1 MMSGARGSIE
11 AIAIKNL
18 QEVLRSKGISAE
30 ALFAKYDL
38 DGDGTLSEHEFATA
52 LESITGQQAPATII
66 GAVFGAIDSNSDGSV
81 DWDEFTNFMLL
92 ENQAAADMSDRSY
105 SERLTEDDPNGDPN
119 PKHLHHR
126 DMMDGILHLTKQ
138 EKLVTNSRDGTVRV
152 WSAAN
157 FSHIKTVRVSRDS
170 WLTNTCH
177 FEQSNRVA
185 VSSIDRSV
193 SFYDASTFE
202 LTGQLWGLDTSPLC
216 LGCWNDQSK
225 EKMIVGDDCGH
236 ISL

>member
-1 MMSGARGSIE
+1 MDAVHQTSVEDRINLHQLMQLKEAFDRADTDHGGSLDIE
-11 AIAIKNL
+11 EFLEAFGDVLGKNL
-18 QEVLRSKGISAE
+18 TREQLTH
-30 ALFAKYDL
+30 LFMK
-38 DGDGTLSEHEFATA
+38 
-52 LESITGQQAPATII
+52 
-66 GAVFGAIDSNSDGSV
+66 IDANSDGSV